1 MTILV
6 PLILVTLKLVVYTPL
21 IVWQNLLVPLQ
32 VVIHILDVLLLQFVV
47 VIIMLALLMVVTQK
61 MGVTTTYEIVMITI
75 LVP

>member
-21 IVWQNLLVPLQ
+21 IVWQNLLVPLP

-61 MGVTTTYEIVMITI
+61 MDVTTTYEIVMITI